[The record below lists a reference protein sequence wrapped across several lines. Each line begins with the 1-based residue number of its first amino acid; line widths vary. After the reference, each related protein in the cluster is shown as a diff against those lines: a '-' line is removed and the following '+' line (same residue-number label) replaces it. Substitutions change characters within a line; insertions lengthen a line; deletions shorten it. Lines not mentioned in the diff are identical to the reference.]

1 GSVVASYSHGMS
13 SAASTRLALLEARI
27 SQSIPLQLQ
36 ANQEMAEEIVRL
48 RAENRQLRCDNA
60 ELREGA
66 SEALKELRVLREEN
80 SILRRRLQSSSPV
93 PSTQGGFDDEIRGRC
108 ASLRGRS
115 PSDIARQRQAYCHA
129 TEYVRENWR

>member
-1 GSVVASYSHGMS
+1 MS
-13 SAASTRLALLEARI
+13 STASSRLALLEARI

-66 SEALKELRVLREEN
+66 SDALKELRVLREEN
-80 SILRRRLQSSSPV
+80 AILRRLRSNSPV
-93 PSTQGGFDDEIRGRC
+93 PRTQGGFDDEIRGRS

-115 PSDIARQRQAYCHA
+115 PSDIARQRQAYRHA